1 MAKDRLPDKLAVI
14 LHADVAGSTKLVQQD
29 EHLAHER
36 IQDSFRRFSDI
47 IEKYRGN
54 ILELRGDAL
63 LAEFE
68 RASDAVSASLAF
80 QSDQAYYLSR
90 LKDDLKPSIRV
101 GIAMGEVV
109 LGDSTVTGAG
119 VVLAQRVEQLAD
131 PGSLCIT
138 AALHEALPNRMP
150 FDLENIGEQT
160 LKGFDDPVRVYR
172 VELSSGAS
180 IPPPQQENQSK
191 SPQKPWQL
199 KATIAVVVVAIA
211 IAYLLKSTT
220 PIEEAASIERMA
232 FPLPD
237 KPSIA
242 VLPFTNMSGVAE
254 QEYFADG
261 MTENLIT
268 DLSKIS
274 DLFVIARNSS
284 FSYKGQQVKVRQVA
298 EDLGVRYVLEGSVQR
313 AGNQVRIN
321 AQLIDATTGGHIWAE
336 RYDGSL
342 DDVFLMQDK
351 ITKNIVN
358 ALSVALT
365 EKEIVQVETNNTEA
379 YDAYLRG
386 WERYRL
392 GTPED
397 LGKAASYFK
406 QAIELDQEY
415 VNAHSALAAVYWSI
429 VNNGWWSKSLS
440 LVAFQAVEQ
449 SRVSLA
455 KAMKQPSAL
464 AHQVAS
470 ERAAYYQR
478 TPRKALAEAKS
489 AIALDNNDPAGHLA
503 MANAMLKAGKATEAV
518 ESVRTAMRLDPYY
531 PAFYLNRL
539 GQAQFAMGEYDNAAE
554 TLEKSA
560 KRNPDNDW
568 TFVYLAAT
576 YGHLGYEQ
584 KAKNALKKANT
595 LRAKAGWGKLTT
607 QNIRRKDDIF
617 GVRNYV
623 QWTGDYKPFREGLRK
638 AGVTTEVNWYGLI
651 SGAGTTGSEVKGATT
666 IDAHTAKTLHERG
679 VTFIDV
685 TPLWLR
691 KRIPGAIFLD
701 MIVGEFNSARLE
713 AIVDKH
719 QEVVFYSSVGKD
731 DTRYAPRASAEAVVW
746 GYEKVYHF
754 RDGLVAWEAAD
765 YPLDTSKK

>member
-1 MAKDRLPDKLAVI
+1 MAKDDLSGKLAVI
-14 LHADVAGSTKLVQQD
+14 LHADVAGSTQLVQQD
-29 EHLAHER
+29 EQLTHER
-36 IQDSFRRFSDI
+36 IRDAFRRFSDT
-47 IEKYRGN
+47 IEKYHGRVQ
-54 ILELRGDAL
+54 ELRGDAL

-68 RASDAVSASLAF
+68 RASDAVTATLSF
-80 QSDQAYYLSR
+80 QSDHQDHLE
-90 LKDDLKPSIRV
+90 KINDDIRPEIRV
-101 GIAMGEVV
+101 GIALGEVIIA
-109 LGDSTVTGAG
+109 DSTVTGAG
-119 VVLAQRVEQLAD
+119 VVLAQRVEQLAE
-131 PGSLCIT
+131 PGGLCIT
-138 AALHEALPNRMP
+138 SAIHEALPNRMP
-150 FDLENIGEQT
+150 FSIESLGEQA
-160 LKGFDDPVRVYR
+160 LKGFEEQVRVYR
-172 VELSSGAS
+172 VALSTGESV
-180 IPPPQQENQSK
+180 PPPQQQSNRQA
-191 SPQKPWQL
+191 SPQNWQWMIV
-199 KATIAVVVVAIA
+199 AGVVVMLIA
-211 IAYLLKSTT
+211 AGIGYWLKFSL
-220 PIEEAASIERMA
+220 PQEEAASMENMA

-237 KPSIA
+237 KPSVA
-242 VLPFTNMSGVAE
+242 VLPFTNLSDDPK

-261 MTENLIT
+261 MTDDLIT

-274 DLFVIARNSS
+274 GLFVIARNSS
-284 FSYKGQQVKVRQVA
+284 FSYKNQQVKVRQVA
-298 EDLGVRYVLEGSVQR
+298 EELGVRYIIEGSVR
-313 AGNQVRIN
+313 RGGNQVRIN

-351 ITKNIVN
+351 ITQNIVN

-397 LGKAASYFK
+397 LGKAVSYFK
-406 QAIELDQEY
+406 QAIELDPEY

-455 KAMKQPSAL
+455 QAMKQPSAL

-489 AIALDNNDPAGHLA
+489 AVALDNNDPAGHLA

-607 QNIRRKDDIF
+607 QNIRRKDDTF

-685 TPLWLR
+685 NPLWLR
-691 KRIPGAIFLD
+691 KRIPVPF
-701 MIVGEFNSARLE
+701 S
-713 AIVDKH
+713 
-719 QEVVFYSSVGKD
+719 
-731 DTRYAPRASAEAVVW
+731 
-746 GYEKVYHF
+746 
-754 RDGLVAWEAAD
+754 
-765 YPLDTSKK
+765 